1 MKNYRAG
8 EMKKCMFL
16 SFRLERGTSGMEKSR
31 PVMLKLNVPSSR
43 HSVLVT
49 ESRFPIIQK
58 PWIPAFAGMTY
69 YTYFTKLCDT
79 ASKNIFTFQEKIIA
93 IEKQLSVTS
102 SRASSLIS
110 LSRRLRKKLLLWS
123 LLLTDLSKS
132 QRVIMKISTRSV

>member
-49 ESRFPIIQK
+49 ESSFLEL
-58 PWIPAFAGMTY
+58 WIPAFHP
-69 YTYFTKLCDT
+69 
-79 ASKNIFTFQEKIIA
+79 S
-93 IEKQLSVTS
+93 
-102 SRASSLIS
+102 
-110 LSRRLRKKLLLWS
+110 
-123 LLLTDLSKS
+123 
-132 QRVIMKISTRSV
+132 